1 MRLKD
6 LSSGLEVADLY
17 TSHTLLIYFDYFKRL
32 SSRMDEQISI
42 LCFGNSLTAG
52 YHCFGLEYHP
62 YAEKLK
68 ETIQAVRPKTE
79 ITADVEGLPGDLVT
93 FPGAFLQRLEGK
105 LANKQYDWVI
115 FLGGT
120 KYVLIDPRTPQSLV
134 SLIDIRTQS
143 AT

>member
-6 LSSGLEVADLY
+6 LSSGLEVADPY
-17 TSHTLLIYFDYFKRL
+17 TSYTLLIYVDYFKHL
-32 SSRMDEQISI
+32 SSMMDEKISI

-68 ETIQAVRPKTE
+68 ETIQAVRPNTD
-79 ITADVEGLPGDLVT
+79 ITTDVEGLPGDLVT
-93 FPGAFLQRLEGK
+93 SPGAFLRRLQGK

-120 KYVLIDPRTPQSLV
+120 KCVLIK
-134 SLIDIRTQS
+134 IEGY
-143 AT
+143 A